1 MKELK
6 KSIFLLLVIALF
18 ALCLA
23 GCASK
28 TYTVTFHT
36 GDDTSITSKVS
47 KGDKAIEP
55 KVECAPDVEV
65 EGWYTQREG
74 GEKFDF
80 QTSVT
85 GDIELW
91 ARYQK
96 AYFTVTYVMSADESV
111 TETVRANGRTT
122 EPKAECADGVYV
134 EGWYTSDTFN
144 PATKYDFDSV
154 VNKDVTLYPNY
165 VNKAFSVSFSYAVD
179 EMTDPAGGS
188 FDKDGEI
195 TFPAAENRIG
205 YVFKG
210 WSDGKGL
217 YLNGDSYPIADN
229 LRDLAFVA
237 VWEYKT
243 VTVRFFGEDGAM
255 IGEELTVP
263 YASQVIA
270 PDENAAMHRLFPLYR
285 LSGWDSDLTM
295 VTEDLDVCALYTY
308 QASDLSLFEF
318 KLNADGDGYIVS
330 KAADAEMPNAIAI
343 PDSYENLPVVAIADY
358 GFDGISFAYGIRDNN
373 YEIVG
378 TTAVI
383 LPDSIQT
390 IGKNAFGRN
399 AFLRT
404 ITTFDT
410 NERFTSIADDTML
423 VDADGALV
431 WASLTLSEV
440 VIPQEVTSIRD
451 TALFFGG
458 YRIHPTTGISYTF
471 DNAVLQKVTIKSDL
485 EKIPSS
491 TFGTCKNLAEVEF
504 DGGTVK
510 IVEGYDESGVYDDA
524 TDARNKGAFAISG
537 GKLKSISFPEGLMSI
552 GTRAFEGQRLTSVSL
567 PASLTTMGLHALT
580 YSTSNNNSFQT
591 FTLAEGNSN
600 FVLDEGFAF
609 IQKETDG
616 DKLLFCVSGKE
627 NVGAY
632 SIPATVAS
640 FAEKAFSGA
649 QSMTS
654 VTVPENITALSKGMF
669 EDCMALTSVQ
679 LPSTLESIA
688 ENAFSGCFM
697 LEEINLSETSVAT
710 IGSGAF
716 VMCSSLTAVNLP
728 LTVEQIGAHAFM
740 NCDMLTSI
748 NAAAGSE
755 YFSTS
760 GGMLCSADGKTLLI
774 CPVGLIMENNGA
786 FVTPA
791 GVENVAGELLNNMFG
806 IQTIE
811 FSEGVKVVGSNF
823 APYTT
828 AMTVTFPTTIEEIC
842 YGAFNGNRSATVYVF
857 KGAAIPYVDCPLH
870 TFGNSSSPERTQV
883 RFAVPVEVYSDWY
896 DFLFIHGLSGK
907 LDTVDG
913 TLPRTNFRFVNTDGE
928 NLSNIQGASVSF
940 EPLPVCATEGKYFAG
955 WWTQDGSVDGDWGE
969 RVVFPVTGIDGET
982 FNMYARWENARVKD
996 GRSLQTA
1003 YEVEFNDWS
1012 KLTLS
1017 DGRWFVRVKNIQA
1030 TANSGREVFI
1040 HFDVSYFDNV
1050 VWFNYFEDAE
1060 SERVAYTVAAMI
1072 VTASSYQSY
1081 PFDVNVV
1088 GEKYEAVF
1096 MFEIKN
1102 MAKET
1107 GIWFSA
1113 QFAINIYDE
1122 RYISQPV

>member
-23 GCASK
+23 GCAAK
-28 TYTVTFHT
+28 AYTVTFHT

-65 EGWYTQREG
+65 EGWYTQKEG

-229 LRDLAFVA
+229 LRDVAFVA

-270 PDENAAMHRLFPLYR
+270 PDEAAAMHRLFPLYR

-295 VTEDLDVCALYTY
+295 VTENLDVCALYTY

-330 KAADAEMPNAIAI
+330 KAAGAEMPNAIAI

-358 GFDGISFAYGIRDNN
+358 GFDGISYAYGTNNNN
-373 YEIVG
+373 YVSCG
-378 TTAVI
+378 TTAIV

-458 YRIHPTTGISYTF
+458 YRIHPTTGISYNFNNT
-471 DNAVLQKVTIKSDL
+471 VLQKVTIKSDL

-491 TFGTCKNLAEVEF
+491 TFGTCTNLAEVEF
-504 DGGTVK
+504 DGGSVK

-524 TDARNKGAFAISG
+524 SDARNKGAFAVS
-537 GKLKSISFPEGLMSI
+537 GKLKSISFPEGLVSI
-552 GTRAFEGQRLTSVSL
+552 GANAFEGQRLTSVSL
-567 PASLTTMGLHALT
+567 PASLTALGLHALA
-580 YSTSNNNSFQT
+580 YNGSSNSNSFQT

-609 IQKETDG
+609 IQKEADG

-632 SIPATVAS
+632 SIPATVTS
-640 FAEKAFSGA
+640 VAENAFYGA

-654 VTVPENITALSKGMF
+654 VTVPESITALANGMF
-669 EDCMALTSVQ
+669 ESCYALTSVQ
-679 LPSTLESIA
+679 LPSTLASIGQR
-688 ENAFSGCFM
+688 AFSGCFM
-697 LEEINLSETSVAT
+697 LEEINLSETSVTT
-710 IGSGAF
+710 IGSTAF
-716 VMCSSLTAVNLP
+716 MMCSSLTAVNLP
-728 LTVEQIGAHAFM
+728 STVQQIDADAFM
-740 NCDMLTSI
+740 SCDMLTSI

-774 CPVGLIMENNGA
+774 FPAGLIMESNGA
-786 FVTPA
+786 FVTPE
-791 GVENVAGELLNNMFG
+791 GVEIVADGLLSAIWG

-811 FSEGVKVVGSNF
+811 FSEGVKVVGSYF
-823 APYTT
+823 AEGTT

-842 YGAFNGNRSATVYVF
+842 YGAFGGNRSTTVYVF
-857 KGAAIPYVDCPLH
+857 NGAAIPYVECPLP

-883 RFAVPVEVYSDWY
+883 RFAVPAEVYCDWY

-907 LDTVDG
+907 LETVDG
-913 TLPRTNFRFVNTDGE
+913 TLPRANFRFVNTDGE
-928 NLSNIQGASVSF
+928 NLSNVQGASVSF
-940 EPLPVCATEGKYFAG
+940 EPVPVCATEGKYFAG

-969 RVVFPVTGIDGET
+969 RVVFPVSGVDGET
-982 FNMYARWENARVKD
+982 FNMYARWESARVKD
-996 GRSLQTA
+996 GRSLYTA

-1017 DGRWFVRVKNIQA
+1017 EGRWFVRVKNIQA
-1030 TANSGREVFI
+1030 TANSDREVFI

-1050 VWFNYFEDAE
+1050 VWFDYVEDVEAE
-1060 SERVAYTVAAMI
+1060 TIRYTVAAMI
-1072 VTASSYQSY
+1072 VTASSYQAY

-1102 MAKET
+1102 MAEET
-1107 GIWFSA
+1107 GVWFSA
-1113 QFAINIYDE
+1113 QFARNIYQE
-1122 RYISQPV
+1122 NYISQPV

>member
-1 MKELK
+1 
-6 KSIFLLLVIALF
+6 
-18 ALCLA
+18 
-23 GCASK
+23 
-28 TYTVTFHT
+28 
-36 GDDTSITSKVS
+36 
-47 KGDKAIEP
+47 
-55 KVECAPDVEV
+55 
-65 EGWYTQREG
+65 
-74 GEKFDF
+74 
-80 QTSVT
+80 
-85 GDIELW
+85 
-91 ARYQK
+91 
-96 AYFTVTYVMSADESV
+96 
-111 TETVRANGRTT
+111 
-122 EPKAECADGVYV
+122 
-134 EGWYTSDTFN
+134 
-144 PATKYDFDSV
+144 
-154 VNKDVTLYPNY
+154 
-165 VNKAFSVSFSYAVD
+165 
-179 EMTDPAGGS
+179 MTDPAGGS

-229 LRDLAFVA
+229 LRDVAFVA

-243 VTVRFFGEDGAM
+243 LTVRFFGEDGAM

-270 PDENAAMHRLFPLYR
+270 PDENAAMHRLYPLYR

-295 VTEDLDVCALYTY
+295 VTENLDVCALYTY

-330 KAADAEMPNAIAI
+330 KAAGAEMPNAIAI

-358 GFDGISFAYGIRDNN
+358 GFDGISYAYGTNNNN
-373 YEIVG
+373 YVSCG
-378 TTAVI
+378 TTAIV

-458 YRIHPTTGISYTF
+458 YRIHPTTGISYNFNNT
-471 DNAVLQKVTIKSDL
+471 VLQKVTIKSDL

-491 TFGTCKNLAEVEF
+491 TFGTCTNLAEVEF
-504 DGGTVK
+504 DGGSVK

-524 TDARNKGAFAISG
+524 SDARNKGAFAVA

-567 PASLTTMGLHALT
+567 PASLTAMGVHALT

-591 FTLAEGNSN
+591 FTLAEGNVN
-600 FVLDEGFAF
+600 FALDEGFAF

-640 FAEKAFSGA
+640 VAENAFYGA

-654 VTVPENITALSKGMF
+654 VTVPENITSLSKGMF
-669 EDCMALTSVQ
+669 SYCSSLTTAQ
-679 LPSTLESIA
+679 LPAALASIG
-688 ENAFSGCFM
+688 ENAFSGCSM
-697 LEEINLSETSVAT
+697 LVEINLSETAVTT
-710 IGSGAF
+710 IGSTAF
-716 VMCSSLTAVNLP
+716 GWCSSLTAVNLP
-728 LTVEQIGAHAFM
+728 VTVELVDANAFDG
-740 NCDMLTSI
+740 CDMLTSI

-760 GGMLCSADGKTLLI
+760 GGMLCTADGKTLLI

-791 GVENVAGELLNNMFG
+791 GVEIVAENLLSGMFG

-870 TFGNSSSPERTQV
+870 TFGNSYSPERTQV

-955 WWTQDGSVDGDWGE
+955 WWTKDGSADGDWGE
-969 RVVFPVTGIDGET
+969 RVVFPVSGIDGET
-982 FNMYARWENARVKD
+982 FNMYARWENTRIKD
-996 GRSLQTA
+996 GKSRHTA

-1040 HFDVSYFDNV
+1040 HFDESFFDNV
-1050 VWFNYFEDAE
+1050 VWLDFRGDDG
-1060 SERVAYTVAAMI
+1060 SEAVHYTVAAMT
-1072 VTASSYQSY
+1072 VSASSYQSY
-1081 PFDVNVV
+1081 PFDVNKV

-1096 MFEIKN
+1096 VFELKG
-1102 MAKET
+1102 MEKEADV
-1107 GIWFSA
+1107 WFSA
-1113 QFAINIYDE
+1113 QFARYKHNE
-1122 RYISQPV
+1122 NYISQPA